1 MNLSSLYYGGGEEKF
16 KLFLKR
22 NEDRILSLLPLSLSL
37 SLSLFFL
44 KGGDLENRRLYEDL
58 GLVSGISVTERG
70 KRILS
75 AYPLFGSGEEKRG
88 NYSSSF
94 FPFLFSLISSGCIS
108 KRFERFITSPSYT
121 SLFPWRKEEDLIN
134 STTYTISTL
143 IKLGIVR
150 DNTSILRLDGPSSL
164 KFMKMDEISRLSYIL
179 SPSVS
184 SIDREKTK
192 NFITLAFL
200 INGVVKEDIE
210 KKLNLIREITKTSI
224 SLSTLLT
231 FGILNFNGETYTAS
245 LIEENDNEKGIV
257 SPDLTI
263 SYRGKASIPLWRFAI
278 PLKADS
284 LNQWSITKSSIKSAL
299 DGGMNKDE
307 IILYLSSFS
316 STPLSPLIEERLSL
330 WSEEYGRIKIERAV
344 ILETEERIS
353 RLIKMIPQMQEYI
366 ISNPSDNLFVMDGGK
381 EDEWREILSSSGF
394 DMLPVTKGPEFINS
408 SASSFIYTL
417 PSSPSLPLK
426 REVEYDEVEYNKILN
441 NSKSYIQKCLVSSHA
456 VFSSKTEVKLDW
468 VDGLDYREKRDK
480 VQKAISEE
488 DNLII
493 MGVDEVPIIIHPLI
507 LSEKEDGDE
516 LFTDKGSFD
525 LSKIWMLSPVPS
537 FVTSIPQHLSDSDNQ

>member
-44 KGGDLENRRLYEDL
+44 KGGDLDNRRLYEDL

-200 INGVVKEDIE
+200 INGVEKEDIE

-284 LNQWSITKSSIKSAL
+284 LNQWSITKRSIKSAL

-394 DMLPVTKGPEFINS
+394 DMLPVTKGPEYINS

-426 REVEYDEVEYNKILN
+426 REVEYDEVEYNKILS

-516 LFTDKGSFD
+516 LFTDRGSFD
-525 LSKIWMLSPVPS
+525 LSKIWMLSPVPTY
-537 FVTSIPQHLSDSDNQ
+537 VTSIPQHLSDSDNQ

>member
-22 NEDRILSLLPLSLSL
+22 NEDRILSLLPLSISL

-150 DNTSILRLDGPSSL
+150 DNTSFLRLDGPSSL

-200 INGVVKEDIE
+200 INGVEKEDIE

-284 LNQWSITKSSIKSAL
+284 LNQWSITKRSIKSAL

-480 VQKAISEE
+480 VQKSISEE

-516 LFTDKGSFD
+516 LFTDRGSFD
-525 LSKIWMLSPVPS
+525 LSKIWMLSPVPTY
-537 FVTSIPQHLSDSDNQ
+537 VISIPQHLSDSDNQ

>member
-37 SLSLFFL
+37 SLSLFFP
-44 KGGDLENRRLYEDL
+44 KGGALENRRLYEDL

-200 INGVVKEDIE
+200 ISGVEKEDIE

-263 SYRGKASIPLWRFAI
+263 SYRGKASIPLWRFAL

-284 LNQWSITKSSIKSAL
+284 LNQWSITKRSIKSAL

-366 ISNPSDNLFVMDGGK
+366 LSNPSDNLFVMDGGK

-426 REVEYDEVEYNKILN
+426 REVEYDEVEYNKILS

-516 LFTDKGSFD
+516 LFTDRGSFD
-525 LSKIWMLSPVPS
+525 LSKIWMLSQVPTY
-537 FVTSIPQHLSDSDNQ
+537 VTSISQHLSDSDNQ

>member
-200 INGVVKEDIE
+200 INGVEKEDIE

-263 SYRGKASIPLWRFAI
+263 SYRGKASIPLWRFAL

-284 LNQWSITKSSIKSAL
+284 LNQWSITKRSIKSAL

-316 STPLSPLIEERLSL
+316 STPLSPLIEEKLSL

-394 DMLPVTKGPEFINS
+394 DMLPVTKGPEYINS

-426 REVEYDEVEYNKILN
+426 REVEYDEVEYNKILS

-516 LFTDKGSFD
+516 LFTDRGSFD

>member
-22 NEDRILSLLPLSLSL
+22 NEDRILSLLPLSISL

-44 KGGDLENRRLYEDL
+44 KGGDFENRRLYEDL

-192 NFITLAFL
+192 NFITLTFL
-200 INGVVKEDIE
+200 INDVEKEDIE

-224 SLSTLLT
+224 SPSTLLT

-284 LNQWSITKSSIKSAL
+284 LNQWSITKRSIKSAL

-426 REVEYDEVEYNKILN
+426 REVEYDEVEYNKILS

-516 LFTDKGSFD
+516 LFTDRGSFD

>member
-22 NEDRILSLLPLSLSL
+22 NEDRILSLLPLSISL

-200 INGVVKEDIE
+200 INGVEKEDIE

-284 LNQWSITKSSIKSAL
+284 LNQWSITKRSIKSAL

-366 ISNPSDNLFVMDGGK
+366 LSNPSDNLFVMDGGK

-417 PSSPSLPLK
+417 PSYPSLPLK
-426 REVEYDEVEYNKILN
+426 REVEYDEVEYNKILS

-516 LFTDKGSFD
+516 LFTDRGSFD

>member
-1 MNLSSLYYGGGEEKF
+1 MNLSALYYGGGEEKF

-22 NEDRILSLLPLSLSL
+22 NEDRILSLLPLSMSLPLSI
-37 SLSLFFL
+37 FFL

-58 GLVSGISVTERG
+58 GLVCGMSVTERG
-70 KRILS
+70 KRIIS

-94 FPFLFSLISSGCIS
+94 FPFLFSLISAGCIS
-108 KRFERFITSPSYT
+108 KRYERFITSPAYT

-134 STTYTISTL
+134 STTYTLSSL

-150 DNTSILRLDGPSSL
+150 DNTSFLRLDGPSSL
-164 KFMKMDEISRLSYIL
+164 KFMKLDEISRLSYIL
-179 SPSVS
+179 SPVPS

-200 INGVVKEDIE
+200 INGVEKEDIDN
-210 KKLNLIREITKTSI
+210 KLNLIAQISKTSI
-224 SLSTLLT
+224 PLSTLLT
-231 FGILNFNGETYTAS
+231 FGILNFNGETYTSS
-245 LIEENDNEKGIV
+245 LIEENDDEKGIV

-263 SYRGKASIPLWRFAI
+263 SYRGKASIPLWRFAL

-284 LNQWSITKSSIKSAL
+284 LNQWSITKRSIKSAL

-307 IILYLSSFS
+307 ICLYLSSFS

-344 ILETEERIS
+344 ILETEERVS

-366 ISNPSDNLFVMDGGK
+366 ISNPSENLFIMNGEN

-394 DMLPVTKGPEFINS
+394 DMLPVTKGPEFIDS
-408 SASSFIYTL
+408 SLSSFIYTL

-426 REVEYDEVEYNKILN
+426 REVEYDEEEYCKILN
-441 NSKSYIQKCLVSSHA
+441 NSKTYIQKCLVFSHA

-468 VDGLDYREKRDK
+468 VDGLDYREKKDK

-493 MGVDEVPIIIHPLI
+493 MGVDEVPMIVHPLT
-507 LSEKEDGDE
+507 LTEKEDGDDLSTVE
-516 LFTDKGSFD
+516 GSFD
-525 LSKIWMLSPVPS
+525 LSKIWMLSAIPAY
-537 FVTSIPQHLSDSDNQ
+537 VTSISQYPSDSDNQ

>member
-1 MNLSSLYYGGGEEKF
+1 
-16 KLFLKR
+16 
-22 NEDRILSLLPLSLSL
+22 
-37 SLSLFFL
+37 
-44 KGGDLENRRLYEDL
+44 
-58 GLVSGISVTERG
+58 
-70 KRILS
+70 
-75 AYPLFGSGEEKRG
+75 
-88 NYSSSF
+88 
-94 FPFLFSLISSGCIS
+94 
-108 KRFERFITSPSYT
+108 
-121 SLFPWRKEEDLIN
+121 
-134 STTYTISTL
+134 
-143 IKLGIVR
+143 
-150 DNTSILRLDGPSSL
+150 
-164 KFMKMDEISRLSYIL
+164 
-179 SPSVS
+179 
-184 SIDREKTK
+184 
-192 NFITLAFL
+192 
-200 INGVVKEDIE
+200 
-210 KKLNLIREITKTSI
+210 
-224 SLSTLLT
+224 
-231 FGILNFNGETYTAS
+231 YTAS

-284 LNQWSITKSSIKSAL
+284 LNQWSITKRSIKSAL

-516 LFTDKGSFD
+516 LFTDRGSFD
-525 LSKIWMLSPVPS
+525 LSKIWMLSQVPTY
-537 FVTSIPQHLSDSDNQ
+537 VTSISQHLSDSDNQ

>member
-22 NEDRILSLLPLSLSL
+22 NEDRILSLLPLSISL

-44 KGGDLENRRLYEDL
+44 KGGDLENRSLYDDL

-134 STTYTISTL
+134 SSTYTISTL

-150 DNTSILRLDGPSSL
+150 DNTSFLRLDGPSSL

-200 INGVVKEDIE
+200 INGVEKEDIE

-263 SYRGKASIPLWRFAI
+263 SYRGKASIPLWRFAL

-284 LNQWSITKSSIKSAL
+284 LNQWSITKRSIKSAL

-381 EDEWREILSSSGF
+381 EDECREILSSSGF

-480 VQKAISEE
+480 VHKAISEE

-516 LFTDKGSFD
+516 LFTDRGSFD

>member
-22 NEDRILSLLPLSLSL
+22 NEDRILSLLPLSISL

-200 INGVVKEDIE
+200 INGVEKEDIE

-263 SYRGKASIPLWRFAI
+263 SYRGKASIPLWRFAL

-284 LNQWSITKSSIKSAL
+284 LNQWSITKRSIKSAL

-516 LFTDKGSFD
+516 LFTDRGSFD

>member
-1 MNLSSLYYGGGEEKF
+1 M
-16 KLFLKR
+16 
-22 NEDRILSLLPLSLSL
+22 
-37 SLSLFFL
+37 
-44 KGGDLENRRLYEDL
+44 
-58 GLVSGISVTERG
+58 VC
-70 KRILS
+70 
-75 AYPLFGSGEEKRG
+75 
-88 NYSSSF
+88 YSSSF
-94 FPFLFSLISSGCIS
+94 FPFLFSLISAGYIS
-108 KRFERFITSPSYT
+108 KRYERFITSPAYT

-134 STTYTISTL
+134 STTYTLSSL

-150 DNTSILRLDGPSSL
+150 DNTSFLRLDGPSSL
-164 KFMKMDEISRLSYIL
+164 KFMKLDEISRLSYIL
-179 SPSVS
+179 SPVPS

-200 INGVVKEDIE
+200 INGVEKEDIDN
-210 KKLNLIREITKTSI
+210 KLNLIAQISKTSI
-224 SLSTLLT
+224 PLSTLLT
-231 FGILNFNGETYTAS
+231 FGILNFNGETYTSS
-245 LIEENDNEKGIV
+245 LIEENANEKGIV

-263 SYRGKASIPLWRFAI
+263 SYRGKASIPLWRFAL

-284 LNQWSITKSSIKSAL
+284 LNQWSITKRSIKSAL

-307 IILYLSSFS
+307 ICLYLSSFS

-344 ILETEERIS
+344 ILETEERVS

-366 ISNPSDNLFVMDGGK
+366 ISNPSENLFIMNGEK

-394 DMLPVTKGPEFINS
+394 DMLPVTKGPEFIDS
-408 SASSFIYTL
+408 SSSSFIYTL

-426 REVEYDEVEYNKILN
+426 REVEYDEEEYCKILN
-441 NSKSYIQKCLVSSHA
+441 NSKTYIQKCLVFSHA

-468 VDGLDYREKRDK
+468 VDGLDYREKKDK

-493 MGVDEVPIIIHPLI
+493 MGVDEVPMIVHPLT
-507 LSEKEDGDE
+507 LTEKEDGDD
-516 LFTDKGSFD
+516 LSTDKGSFD
-525 LSKIWMLSPVPS
+525 LSKIWMLSAIPAY
-537 FVTSIPQHLSDSDNQ
+537 VTSISQYPSDSDNQ

>member
-1 MNLSSLYYGGGEEKF
+1 MNLSSRYYGGGEEKF

-22 NEDRILSLLPLSLSL
+22 NEDRILSLLPLSISL

-200 INGVVKEDIE
+200 INGVEKEDIE

-263 SYRGKASIPLWRFAI
+263 SYRGKASIPLWRFAL

-284 LNQWSITKSSIKSAL
+284 LNQWSITKRSIKSAL
-299 DGGMNKDE
+299 DDGMNKDE

-426 REVEYDEVEYNKILN
+426 REVEYDEVEYNKILS

-516 LFTDKGSFD
+516 LFTDRGSFD

>member
-22 NEDRILSLLPLSLSL
+22 NEDRILSLLPLSISL

-200 INGVVKEDIE
+200 INGVEKEDIE

-263 SYRGKASIPLWRFAI
+263 SYRGKASIPLWRFAL

-284 LNQWSITKSSIKSAL
+284 LNQWSITKRSIKSAL

-307 IILYLSSFS
+307 IILYLSSLS

-394 DMLPVTKGPEFINS
+394 DMLPVTKGPEYINS

-426 REVEYDEVEYNKILN
+426 REVEYDEVEYNKILS

>member
-22 NEDRILSLLPLSLSL
+22 NEDRILSLLPLSISL

-150 DNTSILRLDGPSSL
+150 DNTSFLRLDGPSSL

-200 INGVVKEDIE
+200 INGVEKEDIE

-284 LNQWSITKSSIKSAL
+284 LNQWSITKRSIKSAL

-330 WSEEYGRIKIERAV
+330 WSEEYGRIKIERAA

-366 ISNPSDNLFVMDGGK
+366 LSNPSDNLFVMDGGK

-394 DMLPVTKGPEFINS
+394 DMLPVTKGPEYINS

-426 REVEYDEVEYNKILN
+426 REVEYDEVEYNKILS

-516 LFTDKGSFD
+516 LFTDRGSFD
-525 LSKIWMLSPVPS
+525 LSKIWMLSQVPTY
-537 FVTSIPQHLSDSDNQ
+537 VTSISQHLSDSDNQ

>member
-22 NEDRILSLLPLSLSL
+22 NEDRILCLLPLSISL

-200 INGVVKEDIE
+200 INGVEKEDIE

-263 SYRGKASIPLWRFAI
+263 SYRGKASIPLWRFAL

-284 LNQWSITKSSIKSAL
+284 LNQWSITKRSIKSAL

-394 DMLPVTKGPEFINS
+394 DMLPVTKGPEYINS

-426 REVEYDEVEYNKILN
+426 REVEYDEVEYNKILS

-516 LFTDKGSFD
+516 LFTDRGSFD